1 MIAVRT
7 VGNLIRAL
15 LSLLVLAALL
25 AGLPVLLW
33 WATGVVLGNGVEDL
47 THLFSR
53 QDTGGAFLLL
63 LAAAGWVGWAGFAFS
78 VLLEIP
84 AGLRGRTA
92 RRLSGLGASQRAAA
106 TLIGSILVLLPTA
119 GSALAAPA
127 AAPVSVTQ
135 SYAHTGTTDTAHA
148 SDARTTRQA
157 ASADAYTVRDVR
169 PAESLWSIAEDRL
182 GDGNRW
188 QEIATLNEG
197 RVMTDGT
204 VFHAQGFLQP
214 GWKLRMPAGTG
225 AAHEAAASSGETA
238 TVRPGDSLG
247 AIADRELGD
256 PARYGEIFDLN
267 RGTGLPGGG
276 TFTNPDLIIP
286 GQELKLPAPG
296 PQDPDPANPGPANPG
311 PANPG
316 PANPGPANP
325 GPANPGPANP
335 GPAETGKPDPAETAK
350 PKPAESAK
358 PAPAKPAESAKPAPA
373 KPAESAK
380 PAPAK
385 PAESAKPKPA
395 ESAQPKPAESAKP
408 APAKPAESAK
418 PKPAESA
425 QPKPAESAKPAPA
438 ESAKPAPAREK
449 PETAAPA
456 GTASAEE
463 DTGFSARTGAGIGA
477 LLAAGVLGVLGT
489 RRIVQQRRR
498 RPRRRIAL
506 PEGDAAVLEREM
518 RAASADVPEGLDL
531 LDRALRTLSAELA
544 REGTALPQLDAVVV
558 TPDGAALHLCEPA
571 VSVTPFVPV
580 VSGDEIWWCPKDSA
594 ALLPAEGASATA
606 LPYPALISLGTSF
619 EGFPVLVDLERIG
632 MLRLDGE
639 TDDVRSVLLALAV
652 ELASDSLHAEHTIRL
667 VGFGEELRT
676 AFPGRVV
683 HHATLASAVT
693 GLRSHDEAQR
703 RALAESGAES
713 LREAR
718 LMGAGADAWAP
729 QIVLCALPLT
739 GSDPSALDLLD
750 LTAAQP
756 RTSLAAVTS
765 ADAGLGLPETWS
777 VDAAP
782 GVVVT
787 IPETDLEVMLQRL
800 EPAQYAA
807 LLELMAVS
815 GQPMDEPTPDWARPQ
830 DPRLTLAVMA
840 APEPE
845 AAGKDG
851 NPMHAVPVEETITA
865 AAPMAAHPYIRVLGP
880 VGMESAEGPVESN
893 RRGRLTEMAA
903 WLVLHPGLEHRALD
917 EAIWPGREV
926 GHSLRNSNMS
936 KLRAWM
942 GGQSYLPFV
951 TDGRYAFAPYVRC
964 DWLDF
969 QELYQEGM
977 HARGTAADTAL
988 ARALSLVR
996 GTPFAGTNPRNYLW
1010 ADTMFHD
1017 IVSSV
1022 VDVAHELA
1030 ERCLAA
1036 GDLTGAVAA
1045 ATRGLVASPESE
1057 LLTRDLFRAHAARGD
1072 RAAVIEAADRLNR
1085 LNEEL
1090 GTDAEDE
1097 TIDLLRDILKALPDT
1112 PAPATTSAA

>member
-1 MIAVRT
+1 MRT

-15 LSLLVLAALL
+15 LSLAVLAGLL
-25 AGLPVLLW
+25 VGLPVLLW
-33 WATGVVLGNGVEDL
+33 WATGVVLGNGIEDL

-84 AGLRGRTA
+84 AQLRGRTA

-106 TLIGSILVLLPTA
+106 TLIGGILVLLPTA

-127 AAPVSVTQ
+127 TAPVSVTQ
-135 SYAHTGTTDTAHA
+135 SYAHTGAQDTAHA
-148 SDARTTRQA
+148 SDARTTREA
-157 ASADAYTVRDVR
+157 ASADSYTVRDVR

-188 QEIATLNEG
+188 HEIATLNEG
-197 RVMTDGT
+197 RVMADGT
-204 VFHAQGFLQP
+204 VFHSQGFLQP

-267 RGTGLPGGG
+267 RGAELPGGG

-286 GQELKLPAPG
+286 GQKLKLPASG
-296 PQDPDPANPGPANPG
+296 PQEADPANPGPAKPK
-311 PANPG
+311 PAD
-316 PANPGPANP
+316 PAPDESSRPA
-325 GPANPGPANP
+325 PAKPEPAD
-335 GPAETGKPDPAETAK
+335 PAPAKPAETAK
-350 PKPAESAK
+350 PKPAESAE
-358 PAPAKPAESAKPAPA
+358 PAPAKPAETAKP
-373 KPAESAK
+373 KPQESAK
-380 PAPAK
+380 PKPQESAK
-385 PAESAKPKPA
+385 PKPQESAKPKPA
-395 ESAQPKPAESAKP
+395 ETAKPNPAESAEP
-408 APAKPAESAK
+408 APAKPAETAKPKPQESAK
-418 PKPAESA
+418 PKPAET
-425 QPKPAESAKPAPA
+425 AKPAPA
-438 ESAKPAPAREK
+438 ETAKPEPAESAEPAPAESAE
-449 PETAAPA
+449 PAPA
-456 GTASAEE
+456 SADE
-463 DTGFSARTGAGIGA
+463 DPGFSARTGAGIGA

-506 PEGDAAVLEREM
+506 PEGDAAVLERDM

-544 REGTALPQLDAVVV
+544 RGRTALPQLDAVVV

-571 VSVTPFVPV
+571 VPVTPFVPV
-580 VSGDEIWWCPKDSA
+580 VSGEEIWWCPKDSE

-639 TDDVRSVLLALAV
+639 ADDVRSVLLALAV
-652 ELASDSLHAEHTIRL
+652 ELASDSLHAEHTVRL
-667 VGFGEELRT
+667 VGFGEELKA

-683 HHATLASAVT
+683 HHATLDSAVA
-693 GLRSHDEAQR
+693 GLRDHDEAQR

-718 LMGAGADAWAP
+718 LMGTGADAWAP

-739 GSDPSALDLLD
+739 GTDQSALDLLE

-765 ADAGLGLPETWS
+765 ADAALGLPETWS

-815 GQPMDEPTPDWARPQ
+815 ERPMDEPTPDWARPQ

-851 NPMHAVPVEETITA
+851 NPMHAVPVEETI
-865 AAPMAAHPYIRVLGP
+865 AAPAPVPAHPYIRVLGP
-880 VGMESAEGPVESN
+880 VEMESAEGPVESN

-926 GHSLRNSNMS
+926 GHSLRNSNVS
-936 KLRAWM
+936 KLRAWT

-977 HARGTAADTAL
+977 HARGPAADTAL

-1072 RAAVIEAADRLNR
+1072 RSAVIEAADRLNR

-1097 TIDLLRDILKALPDT
+1097 TIDLLRDILNALPDA

>member
-1 MIAVRT
+1 
-7 VGNLIRAL
+7 
-15 LSLLVLAALL
+15 
-25 AGLPVLLW
+25 
-33 WATGVVLGNGVEDL
+33 
-47 THLFSR
+47 
-53 QDTGGAFLLL
+53 
-63 LAAAGWVGWAGFAFS
+63 
-78 VLLEIP
+78 
-84 AGLRGRTA
+84 
-92 RRLSGLGASQRAAA
+92 
-106 TLIGSILVLLPTA
+106 
-119 GSALAAPA
+119 
-127 AAPVSVTQ
+127 
-135 SYAHTGTTDTAHA
+135 
-148 SDARTTRQA
+148 
-157 ASADAYTVRDVR
+157 
-169 PAESLWSIAEDRL
+169 
-182 GDGNRW
+182 
-188 QEIATLNEG
+188 
-197 RVMTDGT
+197 
-204 VFHAQGFLQP
+204 
-214 GWKLRMPAGTG
+214 
-225 AAHEAAASSGETA
+225 
-238 TVRPGDSLG
+238 
-247 AIADRELGD
+247 
-256 PARYGEIFDLN
+256 
-267 RGTGLPGGG
+267 
-276 TFTNPDLIIP
+276 
-286 GQELKLPAPG
+286 
-296 PQDPDPANPGPANPG
+296 
-311 PANPG
+311 
-316 PANPGPANP
+316 
-325 GPANPGPANP
+325 
-335 GPAETGKPDPAETAK
+335 
-350 PKPAESAK
+350 
-358 PAPAKPAESAKPAPA
+358 
-373 KPAESAK
+373 
-380 PAPAK
+380 
-385 PAESAKPKPA
+385 
-395 ESAQPKPAESAKP
+395 
-408 APAKPAESAK
+408 
-418 PKPAESA
+418 
-425 QPKPAESAKPAPA
+425 AESAKPAPA
-438 ESAKPAPAREK
+438 ESAKPTPGQEK
-449 PETAAPA
+449 PETAGPA
-456 GTASAEE
+456 GTASGDE
-463 DTGFSARTGAGIGA
+463 DSGFSARTGAGIGA

-506 PEGDAAVLEREM
+506 PEGDAAVLERDM

-571 VSVTPFVPV
+571 APVAPFVPV
-580 VSGDEIWWCPKDSA
+580 VSGDEIWWCPKDSG

-639 TDDVRSVLLALAV
+639 TEDVRSVLLALAV
-652 ELASDSLHAEHTIRL
+652 ELASDSLHAEHTVRL
-667 VGFGEELRT
+667 VGFGEELKT

-718 LMGAGADAWAP
+718 LLGTGADAWAP

-739 GSDPSALDLLD
+739 GSDPSALDLLE

-765 ADAGLGLPETWS
+765 ADAELGLPETWS

-807 LLELMAVS
+807 LLELMAVTER
-815 GQPMDEPTPDWARPQ
+815 PMDEPTPTWARPH

-865 AAPMAAHPYIRVLGP
+865 PAPAPAHPYIRVLGP
-880 VGMESAEGPVESN
+880 VEMESAEGPVESN

-926 GHSLRNSNMS
+926 GHSLRNSNVS

-1045 ATRGLVASPESE
+1045 AARGLVASPESE

-1097 TIDLLRDILKALPDT
+1097 TIDLLRDILKALPDA

>member
-15 LSLLVLAALL
+15 LSLAVLAALL
-25 AGLPVLLW
+25 VGLPVLLW
-33 WATGVVLGNGVEDL
+33 WATGVVLGNGIEDL

-84 AGLRGRTA
+84 AQLRGRTA

-106 TLIGSILVLLPTA
+106 TLIGGILVLLPTA

-135 SYAHTGTTDTAHA
+135 SYAHTGAQDTAHA
-148 SDARTTRQA
+148 SDARTTREA
-157 ASADAYTVRDVR
+157 ASADSYTVRDVR

-188 QEIATLNEG
+188 HEIATLNEG

-204 VFHAQGFLQP
+204 VFHSQGFLQP

-225 AAHEAAASSGETA
+225 AAPEAAASSGETA

-267 RGTGLPGGG
+267 RGAELPGGG

-286 GQELKLPAPG
+286 GQKLKLPASG
-296 PQDPDPANPGPANPG
+296 PQEADPANPGPAKPKPTG
-311 PANPG
+311 PAPDESSR
-316 PANPGPANP
+316 PAPAKP
-325 GPANPGPANP
+325 EPADPAP
-335 GPAETGKPDPAETAK
+335 AKPAETAKPHPAESAEPAPAGPAETAKPKPQESAKPKPAETAK
-350 PKPAESAK
+350 PKPAESAE
-358 PAPAKPAESAKPAPA
+358 PA
-373 KPAESAK
+373 
-380 PAPAK
+380 
-385 PAESAKPKPA
+385 
-395 ESAQPKPAESAKP
+395 
-408 APAKPAESAK
+408 
-418 PKPAESA
+418 
-425 QPKPAESAKPAPA
+425 PAESAKPAPA
-438 ESAKPAPAREK
+438 ESAEPAPA
-449 PETAAPA
+449 
-456 GTASAEE
+456 SADE
-463 DTGFSARTGAGIGA
+463 DPGFSARTGAGIGA

-506 PEGDAAVLEREM
+506 PEGDAAVLERDM

-544 REGTALPQLDAVVV
+544 RERTALPQLDAVVV

-571 VSVTPFVPV
+571 VPVTPFVPV
-580 VSGDEIWWCPKDSA
+580 VSGEEIWWCPKDSE

-639 TDDVRSVLLALAV
+639 ADDVRSVLLALAV
-652 ELASDSLHAEHTIRL
+652 ELASDSLHAEHTVRL
-667 VGFGEELRT
+667 VGFGEELKA

-683 HHATLASAVT
+683 HHATLDSAVA
-693 GLRSHDEAQR
+693 GLRDHDEAQR

-739 GSDPSALDLLD
+739 GTDPSALDLLE

-765 ADAGLGLPETWS
+765 ADAALGLPETWS

-815 GQPMDEPTPDWARPQ
+815 ERPMDEPTPDWARPQ

-851 NPMHAVPVEETITA
+851 NPMHAVPVEETI
-865 AAPMAAHPYIRVLGP
+865 AAPAPVPAHPYIRVLGP
-880 VGMESAEGPVESN
+880 VEMESAEGPVESN

-926 GHSLRNSNMS
+926 GHSLRNSNVS
-936 KLRAWM
+936 KLRAWT

-977 HARGTAADTAL
+977 HARGAAADTAL

-1072 RAAVIEAADRLNR
+1072 RSAVIEAADRLNR

-1097 TIDLLRDILKALPDT
+1097 TIDLLRDILNALPDT

>member
-1 MIAVRT
+1 M
-7 VGNLIRAL
+7 IRAL

-33 WATGVVLGNGVEDL
+33 WATGVVLGNGIEDL

-78 VLLEIP
+78 VMLEIP

-135 SYAHTGTTDTAHA
+135 SYAHTGAQDTAHA

-157 ASADAYTVRDVR
+157 ASADSYTVRDVR

-225 AAHEAAASSGETA
+225 AAHEAAAHSGETA

-267 RGTGLPGGG
+267 RGTELPGGG

-286 GQELKLPAPG
+286 GQKLKLPASG
-296 PQDPDPANPGPANPG
+296 PHDTNPAKPRPAEPAKPKPADPAPDESARPA
-311 PANPG
+311 PAQ
-316 PANPGPANP
+316 PAPAK
-325 GPANPGPANP
+325 
-335 GPAETGKPDPAETAK
+335 PAETAKPHPAESAKPVPAKPAETAK
-350 PKPAESAK
+350 PKPAETAPAKPAETAKPHPAESAK

-373 KPAESAK
+373 ESAK
-380 PAPAK
+380 PTPA
-385 PAESAKPKPA
+385 
-395 ESAQPKPAESAKP
+395 Q
-408 APAKPAESAK
+408 
-418 PKPAESA
+418 
-425 QPKPAESAKPAPA
+425 
-438 ESAKPAPAREK
+438 EK

-456 GTASAEE
+456 PADTGDA

-506 PEGDAAVLEREM
+506 PEGDAAVLERDM

-544 REGTALPQLDAVVV
+544 REGTALPRLDAVVV

-571 VSVTPFVPV
+571 VPVTPFVPV
-580 VSGDEIWWCPKDSA
+580 VSGEEIWWCPKDSG

-667 VGFGEELRT
+667 VGFGEELKT

-683 HHATLASAVT
+683 HHATLESAVT
-693 GLRSHDEAQR
+693 GLRAHDEAQR

-739 GSDPSALDLLD
+739 ASDPSALDLLD

-840 APEPE
+840 APEAE

-865 AAPMAAHPYIRVLGP
+865 AAPMPAHPYIRVLGP

-917 EAIWPGREV
+917 AAIWPGREV
-926 GHSLRNSNMS
+926 GHSLRNSNIS

-977 HARGTAADTAL
+977 HARGAAADTAL

-1072 RAAVIEAADRLNR
+1072 RSAVIEAADRLNR

>member
-7 VGNLIRAL
+7 VGSLIRAL
-15 LSLLVLAALL
+15 LSLVVLAALL

-33 WATGVVLGNGVEDL
+33 WATGVVLDNGIEDL

-84 AGLRGRTA
+84 AQLRGRTV

-106 TLIGSILVLLPTA
+106 TLIGSILGLLPPA
-119 GSALAAPA
+119 GAARAAPA

-135 SYAHTGTTDTAHA
+135 SYAPAGATDTAHA
-148 SDARTTRQA
+148 PDARTTRQA
-157 ASADAYTVRDVR
+157 APADSYTVRDIR

-188 QEIATLNEG
+188 HEIATLNEG

-214 GWKLRMPAGTG
+214 GWQLRMPAGTG
-225 AAHEAAASSGETA
+225 AAPEAAAPSGGTA

-267 RGTGLPGGG
+267 RGAELPGGG

-286 GQELKLPAPG
+286 GQHLKLPAPA
-296 PQDPDPANPGPANPG
+296 PANPAPANPGPG
-311 PANPG
+311 K
-316 PANPGPANP
+316 
-325 GPANPGPANP
+325 PGPANP
-335 GPAETGKPDPAETAK
+335 GPAETGKPDPAETAR
-350 PKPAESAK
+350 
-358 PAPAKPAESAKPAPA
+358 PAPAKPAETAKP
-373 KPAESAK
+373 KPAET
-380 PAPAK
+380 APAK

-395 ESAQPKPAESAKP
+395 ETG
-408 APAKPAESAK
+408 PAKPAESAK
-418 PKPAESA
+418 PKPAETGPA
-425 QPKPAESAKPAPA
+425 KPAESAKPKPAETGPAKPAETAKPKPAETAPAKPA
-438 ESAKPAPAREK
+438 ESAKPGPAE
-449 PETAAPA
+449 
-456 GTASAEE
+456 SAESAQPTPAADE
-463 DTGFSARTGAGIGA
+463 DAGFSARTGAGIGA

-506 PEGDAAVLEREM
+506 PEGDAAALERGM

-544 REGTALPQLDAVVV
+544 REGTALPRLDAVVV

-571 VSVTPFVPV
+571 APVTPFVPV
-580 VSGDEIWWCPKDSA
+580 VSGDEIWWCPKDSG

-639 TDDVRSVLLALAV
+639 TEDVRSVLLALAV
-652 ELASDSLHAEHTIRL
+652 ELASDSLHAEHTVRL
-667 VGFGEELRT
+667 VGFGEELKT

-683 HHATLASAVT
+683 HHATLASAVA

-713 LREAR
+713 LCEAR
-718 LMGAGADAWAP
+718 LLGTGADAWAP

-739 GSDPSALDLLD
+739 GSDPSALDLLE

-765 ADAGLGLPETWS
+765 ADDGLGLPETWS
-777 VDAAP
+777 VDTAP

-807 LLELMAVS
+807 LLELMAVTER
-815 GQPMDEPTPDWARPQ
+815 PTDEPTPDWARPH

-845 AAGKDG
+845 AAGDDG
-851 NPMHAVPVEETITA
+851 NPVRTASVEETITA
-865 AAPMAAHPYIRVLGP
+865 PAPVPAHPYIRVLGP

-903 WLVLHPGLEHRALD
+903 WLVLHPGQEHRALD

-926 GHSLRNSNMS
+926 GHSLRNSNVS
-936 KLRAWM
+936 KLRAWT

-977 HARGTAADTAL
+977 HARGAAADTAL

-996 GTPFAGTNPRNYLW
+996 GTPFEGTNPRNYLW
-1010 ADTMFHD
+1010 ADALFHD

-1072 RAAVIEAADRLNR
+1072 RSAVIEAADRLNR

-1097 TIDLLRDILKALPDT
+1097 TIDLLRDILKALPE
-1112 PAPATTSAA
+1112 AAALGNSAA

>member
-33 WATGVVLGNGVEDL
+33 WATGVVLGNGIEDL

-78 VLLEIP
+78 VMLEIP

-135 SYAHTGTTDTAHA
+135 SYAHTGAQDTAHA

-157 ASADAYTVRDVR
+157 ASADSYTVRDVR

-225 AAHEAAASSGETA
+225 AAHEAAAHSGETA

-267 RGTGLPGGG
+267 RGTELPGGG

-286 GQELKLPAPG
+286 GQKLKLPASG
-296 PQDPDPANPGPANPG
+296 PHDTNPAKPRPAEPAKPKPADPAPDESARPA
-311 PANPG
+311 PAQ
-316 PANPGPANP
+316 PAPAK
-325 GPANPGPANP
+325 
-335 GPAETGKPDPAETAK
+335 PAETAKPHPAESAKPVPAKPAETAK
-350 PKPAESAK
+350 PKPAETAPAKPAETAKPHPAESAK

-373 KPAESAK
+373 ESAK
-380 PAPAK
+380 PTPA
-385 PAESAKPKPA
+385 
-395 ESAQPKPAESAKP
+395 Q
-408 APAKPAESAK
+408 
-418 PKPAESA
+418 
-425 QPKPAESAKPAPA
+425 
-438 ESAKPAPAREK
+438 EK

-456 GTASAEE
+456 PADTGDA

-506 PEGDAAVLEREM
+506 PEGDAAVLERDM

-544 REGTALPQLDAVVV
+544 REGTALPRLDAVVV

-571 VSVTPFVPV
+571 VPVTPFVPV
-580 VSGDEIWWCPKDSA
+580 VSGEEIWWCPKDSG

-667 VGFGEELRT
+667 VGFGEELKT

-683 HHATLASAVT
+683 HHATLESAVT
-693 GLRSHDEAQR
+693 GLRAHDEAQR

-739 GSDPSALDLLD
+739 ASDPSALDLLD

-840 APEPE
+840 APEAE

-865 AAPMAAHPYIRVLGP
+865 AAPMPAHPYIRVLGP

-917 EAIWPGREV
+917 AAIWPGREV
-926 GHSLRNSNMS
+926 GHSLRNSNIS

-977 HARGTAADTAL
+977 HARGAAADTAL

-1072 RAAVIEAADRLNR
+1072 RSAVIEAADRLNR

>member
-7 VGNLIRAL
+7 VGNLVRAL
-15 LSLLVLAALL
+15 LSLVVLAALL

-33 WATGVVLGNGVEDL
+33 WATGTVLDNGIEDL

-84 AGLRGRTA
+84 AQLRGRSA

-106 TLIGSILVLLPTA
+106 TLIGGILVLLPTA
-119 GSALAAPA
+119 GSAFAAPA

-135 SYAHTGTTDTAHA
+135 SHATTGAQDTAPA
-148 SDARTTRQA
+148 ADARTTRAA
-157 ASADAYTVRDVR
+157 ASADSYTVRDVR
-169 PAESLWSIAEDRL
+169 PAESLWSIAEERL

-188 QEIATLNEG
+188 HEIASLNEG

-204 VFHAQGFLQP
+204 VFHSQGFLQP

-225 AAHEAAASSGETA
+225 AAAPEAAPSGGTA

-256 PARYGEIFDLN
+256 PARYTEIFDLN
-267 RGTGLPGGG
+267 RGAAQPGGG
-276 TFTNPDLIIP
+276 TFTDPDLIIP
-286 GQELKLPAPG
+286 GQKLKLPSAAPDEAR
-296 PQDPDPANPGPANPG
+296 PADPAPPAK
-311 PANPG
+311 
-316 PANPGPANP
+316 
-325 GPANPGPANP
+325 
-335 GPAETGKPDPAETAK
+335 PAETAKPKPKPEPDESAKPAPAKPKPTAPAKPAETAKPTAPAKPAESAK

-358 PAPAKPAESAKPAPA
+358 PAPAKPAESAKPTAPA

-380 PAPAK
+380 PTAPAK
-385 PAESAKPKPA
+385 PAESAKPTPA
-395 ESAQPKPAESAKP
+395 E
-408 APAKPAESAK
+408 
-418 PKPAESA
+418 
-425 QPKPAESAKPAPA
+425 
-438 ESAKPAPAREK
+438 
-449 PETAAPA
+449 AAPA
-456 GTASAEE
+456 PVSAGQA
-463 DTGFSARTGAGIGA
+463 DSGISVRTGAGIGA
-477 LLAAGVLGVLGT
+477 LLAAGVLGILGT
-489 RRIVQQRRR
+489 RRVIQQRRR

-506 PEGDAAVLEREM
+506 PQGDAALLERDM

-544 REGTALPQLDAVVV
+544 RDATPLPQLDAVVI
-558 TPDGAALHLCEPA
+558 TPDGTALHLCEPA
-571 VSVTPFVPV
+571 APVQPFTPV
-580 VSGDEIWWCPKDSA
+580 VNGDEIWWCPKDSG
-594 ALLPAEGASATA
+594 ALLPAAEASATA

-639 TDDVRSVLLALAV
+639 AEDVRSVLLALAV

-667 VGFGEELRT
+667 VGFGEELTR
-676 AFPGRVV
+676 AFPGRIV
-683 HHATLASAVT
+683 HHATLAAAVT
-693 GLRSHDEAQR
+693 GLREHDVAQR
-703 RALAESGAES
+703 RALAECGAAG
-713 LREAR
+713 LGEAR
-718 LMGAGADAWAP
+718 LLGTGADAWAP
-729 QIVLCALPLT
+729 QIVLCALPLS
-739 GSDPSALDLLD
+739 GADESARELLD

-756 RTSLAAVTS
+756 RTALAAVTC
-765 ADAGLGLPETWS
+765 ADDALGLPVTWS
-777 VDAAP
+777 VPAAP
-782 GVVVT
+782 GVVVRV
-787 IPETDLEVMLQRL
+787 PGTDLEVMLQRL
-800 EPAQYAA
+800 EPAPYAS
-807 LLELMAVS
+807 LLELMAVAERP
-815 GQPMDEPTPDWARPQ
+815 QDEPAPDWAQPK

-851 NPMHAVPVEETITA
+851 NPMHAVPVEETIA
-865 AAPMAAHPYIRVLGP
+865 AQVPVPDHPYVRVLGP
-880 VGMESAEGPVESN
+880 VELVSAEGPVESN

-903 WLVLHPGLEHRALD
+903 WLVLHPNLEHRALD
-917 EAIWPGREV
+917 EAIWPGRDV

-936 KLRAWM
+936 KLRAWV

-969 QELYQEGM
+969 QALYQEGM
-977 HARGTAADTAL
+977 HARGADADLAL
-988 ARALSLVR
+988 ANALSLVR

-1010 ADTMFHD
+1010 ADAMFHD
-1017 IVSSV
+1017 MVSAV

-1045 ATRGLVASPESE
+1045 AERGLVASPESE
-1057 LLTRDLFRAHAARGD
+1057 LLSRDLFRAHAARGD

-1097 TIDLLRDILKALPDT
+1097 TIDLLRDLLKSLPDT
-1112 PAPATTSAA
+1112 PAVDTGSAA

>member
-33 WATGVVLGNGVEDL
+33 WATGVVLGNGIEDL

-63 LAAAGWVGWAGFAFS
+63 LAAVGWVGWAGFAFS

-135 SYAHTGTTDTAHA
+135 SYAHTGAQDTAHA

-157 ASADAYTVRDVR
+157 ASADSYTVRDVR

-225 AAHEAAASSGETA
+225 AAPEAAASSGGTA

-256 PARYGEIFDLN
+256 PARYGEIFELN
-267 RGTGLPGGG
+267 RGTELPGGG

-286 GQELKLPAPG
+286 GQKLKLPASG
-296 PQDPDPANPGPANPG
+296 PDEADPAKPRPAD
-311 PANPG
+311 PAKPK
-316 PANPGPANP
+316 PADPAP
-325 GPANPGPANP
+325 DESARPAPA
-335 GPAETGKPDPAETAK
+335 KPAETAK
-350 PKPAESAK
+350 PHPAESAK
-358 PAPAKPAESAKPAPA
+358 PAPAKPAKPAETAKPKPAETAPA
-373 KPAESAK
+373 KPAETAK
-380 PAPAK
+380 PH
-385 PAESAKPKPA
+385 
-395 ESAQPKPAESAKP
+395 
-408 APAKPAESAK
+408 
-418 PKPAESA
+418 
-425 QPKPAESAKPAPA
+425 PAESAKPAPA
-438 ESAKPAPAREK
+438 ESAKPTPAQEK

-456 GTASAEE
+456 PADTASGDE
-463 DTGFSARTGAGIGA
+463 DAGFSARTGAGIGA

-571 VSVTPFVPV
+571 VPVTPFVPV
-580 VSGDEIWWCPKDSA
+580 VSGEEIWWCPKDSG

-667 VGFGEELRT
+667 VGFGEELKT

-683 HHATLASAVT
+683 HHATLESAVT

-815 GQPMDEPTPDWARPQ
+815 GQPMDEPTPEWARPQ

-840 APEPE
+840 APEAE

-865 AAPMAAHPYIRVLGP
+865 AAPIPAHPYIRVLGP

-903 WLVLHPGLEHRALD
+903 WLVLHPGREHRALD

-926 GHSLRNSNMS
+926 GHSLRNSNVS

-977 HARGTAADTAL
+977 HARGAAADTAL

-1072 RAAVIEAADRLNR
+1072 RSAVIEAADRLNR

-1112 PAPATTSAA
+1112 PAVGATSAA

>member
-33 WATGVVLGNGVEDL
+33 WATGVVLGNGIEDL

-63 LAAAGWVGWAGFAFS
+63 LAAVGWVGWAGFAFS

-135 SYAHTGTTDTAHA
+135 SYAHTGAQDTAHA

-157 ASADAYTVRDVR
+157 ASADSYTVRDVR

-225 AAHEAAASSGETA
+225 AAHEAAAPSGETA

-267 RGTGLPGGG
+267 RGTELPGGG

-286 GQELKLPAPG
+286 GQKLKLPASG
-296 PQDPDPANPGPANPG
+296 PHDTNPAKPRPAEPAKPKPADPAPDESARPA
-311 PANPG
+311 PAK
-316 PANPGPANP
+316 PAPAK
-325 GPANPGPANP
+325 
-335 GPAETGKPDPAETAK
+335 PAETAKPHPAESAKPVPAEPAETAK
-350 PKPAESAK
+350 PKPAETAPAKPAETAKPHPAESAK
-358 PAPAKPAESAKPAPA
+358 PAPAKPAESAKPH
-373 KPAESAK
+373 PAESAK
-380 PAPAK
+380 PTPA
-385 PAESAKPKPA
+385 
-395 ESAQPKPAESAKP
+395 Q
-408 APAKPAESAK
+408 
-418 PKPAESA
+418 
-425 QPKPAESAKPAPA
+425 
-438 ESAKPAPAREK
+438 EK

-456 GTASAEE
+456 PADTGDE
-463 DTGFSARTGAGIGA
+463 DAGFSARTGAGIGA

-506 PEGDAAVLEREM
+506 PEGDAAVLERDM

-544 REGTALPQLDAVVV
+544 REGTALPRLDAVVV

-571 VSVTPFVPV
+571 VPVTPFVPV
-580 VSGDEIWWCPKDSA
+580 VSGEEIWWCPKDSG

-667 VGFGEELRT
+667 VGFGEELKT

-683 HHATLASAVT
+683 HHATLESAVT
-693 GLRSHDEAQR
+693 GLRAHDEAQR

-739 GSDPSALDLLD
+739 ASDPSALDLLD

-840 APEPE
+840 APEAE

-865 AAPMAAHPYIRVLGP
+865 AAPMPAHPYIRVLGP

-926 GHSLRNSNMS
+926 GHSLRNSNIS

-977 HARGTAADTAL
+977 HARGAAADTAL

-1072 RAAVIEAADRLNR
+1072 RSAVIEAADRLNR

-1112 PAPATTSAA
+1112 PAVGATSAA